1 MLKRQVRFV
10 IYFVVLFVLTTFLLL
25 SGRLHKSSFNVKV
38 NLSVDRLSNEADKKP
53 IQKNAAKHLP
63 SRVIKKV
70 KRFVFF
76 IGFARSGHSIIAS
89 MLDAHP
95 NVVIAHEYSLFSKWL
110 ENPILH
116 SNKTWLF
123 NTLYENS
130 LYNSAEGLRMKNA
143 KKKGYSLII
152 PGWWQG
158 KYNRNIQVIGDKA
171 GGMTAQV
178 YGRNHSAFSATYQQ
192 LKHMLSGLPISVIY
206 VLRNPFD
213 NIATMLLYN
222 HHQRRSVN
230 QTHKFIDDDA
240 LKIQI
245 TSYFNQVRT
254 VTDMIRRYH
263 FNVLEVHNIDMISD
277 PKKTMRKVCSHLH
290 IDCPDNYL
298 HICAQVT
305 YPAESRSRELVQWSE
320 ENIRIVAQKIQRFES
335 LQRYTF

>member
-1 MLKRQVRFV
+1 MIKRQVRFV
-10 IYFVVLFVLTTFLLL
+10 VYFSVLFVLITFILL
-25 SGRLHKSSFNVKV
+25 SGQFQKSSFNGKV
-38 NLSVDRLSNEADKKP
+38 DSSLDRLSNEADRKTL
-53 IQKNAAKHLP
+53 QKHLP

-70 KRFVFF
+70 KHFVFF

-95 NVVIAHEYSLFSKWL
+95 NVVIAHEYSLFSRWL

-130 LYNSAEGLRMKNA
+130 WHNSVEGLRVKNA

-152 PGWWQG
+152 PGMWQG

-178 YGRNHSAFSATYQQ
+178 YSRNHSAFNATYQQ
-192 LKHMLSGLPISVIY
+192 FKKTIDMPISVIY

-213 NIATMLLYN
+213 NIASMLLYN

-230 QTHKFIDDDA
+230 ATHKFTDDNA
-240 LKIQI
+240 LRKQI
-245 TSYFNQVRT
+245 KSYFNQVRT
-254 VTDMIRRYH
+254 VTDMIRKYH
-263 FNVLEVHNIDMISD
+263 FRVVEVHNLDVISD
-277 PKKTMRKVCSHLH
+277 PKKTMKKVCSHLR

-298 HICAQVT
+298 HKCAQVA
-305 YPAESRSRELVQWSE
+305 YPAESRSRELVQWTE
-320 ENIRIVAQKIQRFES
+320 ENIRIVAQNIQRFES
-335 LQRYTF
+335 LKRYTF